1 MIENMLGFINALV
14 NERQHLLL
22 SPISAVGLPEV
33 LINIMFM
40 EEKKTEN
47 VQKSLLTR
55 KRSKSF
61 FFLFPF
67 LSL

>member
-22 SPISAVGLPEV
+22 SPISAIGLPEV

-40 EEKKTEN
+40 EEKKLRTF
-47 VQKSLLTR
+47 R
-55 KRSKSF
+55 KVY
-61 FFLFPF
+61 
-67 LSL
+67 